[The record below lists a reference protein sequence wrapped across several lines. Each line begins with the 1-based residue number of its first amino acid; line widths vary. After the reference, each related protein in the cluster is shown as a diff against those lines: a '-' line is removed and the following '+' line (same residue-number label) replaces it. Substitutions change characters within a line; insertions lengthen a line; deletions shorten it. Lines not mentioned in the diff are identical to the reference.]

1 MRLRVRRAAE
11 VSRRLARLVGFA
23 LLAYLAA
30 PTASFGLEAGAVFKQ
45 ADPSIV
51 VVFAEA
57 ARAEDSGMGSGVI
70 IAARDVVTNCH
81 VVSKASRIF
90 VAQGDVKRSARIR
103 FHDVARDLCQIR
115 VEDGFPSGKPIEK
128 FVASSELEVGQQV
141 FAVGSPRGL
150 EHTLTRG
157 IISALR
163 ETKTKT
169 SRLIQTDVAMSPGSS
184 GGGLFDQE
192 AQLIGITTFGA
203 RDSQG
208 LNFAIPAE
216 WIAELSTRNR
226 DLWEEEPAA
235 VGPPSAQQ
243 AAGEPRDS
251 RLPNV
256 GDRWSYR
263 VSARTHTVGTVTIE
277 IVEAKPTRV
286 KERIAYAGF
295 KSYLVERAVETGF
308 SPTRFEPPLV
318 LPGGYQLME
327 IAPYFPTGTQLTVGQ
342 TWGALPAEVN
352 ILGAGHAQFL
362 SDARVVRQETVRVP
376 AGEFE
381 TWRVET
387 TSNKINQGGGG
398 TSFRCTFWYSP
409 TMMRTVKM
417 NIVIDSLQIAASGDE
432 TYELSDFRRA
442 K

>member
-1 MRLRVRRAAE
+1 MQLWVRRTADM
-11 VSRRLARLVGFA
+11 SRRLAHLMGVG
-23 LLAYLAA
+23 LLACLAA
-30 PTASFGLEAGAVFKQ
+30 PTASFGLEASAVFKQ

-57 ARAEDSGMGSGVI
+57 AREEEGAMGSGVI
-70 IAARDVVTNCH
+70 IAPREVVTNCH
-81 VVSKASRIF
+81 VVDKASRI
-90 VAQGDVKRSARIR
+90 VVTQGSVKRNARLR
-103 FHDVARDLCQIR
+103 FQDVARDLCQLR
-115 VEDGFPSGKPIEK
+115 LDDSFPSGKPVEK
-128 FVASSELEVGQQV
+128 FVSSSELEVGQQV
-141 FAVGSPRGL
+141 FAIGSPRGL

-163 ETKTKT
+163 ETKTK
-169 SRLIQTDVAMSPGSS
+169 SWLIQTDAAISPGSS

-192 AQLIGITTFGA
+192 ARLIGIPTLGA

-226 DLWEEEPAA
+226 DFLEQQVAA
-235 VGPPSAQQ
+235 PGPPSGQQ
-243 AAGEPRDS
+243 AAGGPRDS

-263 VSARTHTVGTVTIE
+263 VSRRAQTIGTVNIE
-277 IVEAKPTRV
+277 IVEAKPTKV
-286 KERIAYAGF
+286 KERITFAGF
-295 KSYLVERAVETGF
+295 KSYLVERAIQTSF
-308 SPTRFEPPLV
+308 TPTRFEAPLV

-342 TWGALPAEVN
+342 AWNALPADVN
-352 ILGAGHAQFL
+352 ILGAGRAAFV
-362 SDARVVRQETVRVP
+362 SSARVVRQETVRVP

-381 TWRVET
+381 TWRIET
-387 TSNKINQGGGG
+387 ESNKINQGGGG
-398 TSFRCTFWYSP
+398 TSLRCTFWYSP
-409 TMMRTVKM
+409 TMMRTVRM
-417 NIVIDSLQIAASGDE
+417 NIVIDSLQLAASGDE
-432 TYELSDFRRA
+432 TYELSAFQRA